1 MKKMIS
7 MLLVLVMALSLAAC
21 GTAPAETTA
30 PAEQSVPETT
40 EAAKPET
47 ITIQALNANKEMADI
62 EVPYDPQRIAILD
75 MPALDIVD
83 ALGLGDRIVGSAKV
97 TIEYL
102 TQYNPD
108 DSNGAIL
115 NLGSVKTADLEQVAI
130 CEPDIIFIG
139 GRLSSMYA
147 ELEAIAP
154 VVYLAVDYEK
164 GVVESTRYNA
174 QTIASI
180 FGKEAEVDAMFDGFQ
195 PRIDALN
202 AVLNGRNILLAMYN
216 NNAMSIMDTQSQLNI
231 LAAELGGS
239 NLGETVGEVEK
250 ATHGEDASWETIV
263 NLNPEYIFVLDRST
277 ATGAALGN
285 KIDGRDNHVF
295 CVIGDGEADEG
306 QVWEALHFAYA
317 HKLDNIV
324 YIFDNNGYQLDGT
337 TKDILDHGSLAK
349 KAEGF
354 GLYTQEI
361 DGHDVNAIYE
371 AIQNAYAKKG
381 VPSCIVLNTSKGKGA
396 TFAEPK
402 HDHSSQPKEDQWV
415 EAIAA
420 AEKALEDAKNA

>member
-7 MLLVLVMALSLAAC
+7 LLLVLVMALSLAAC
-21 GTAPAETTA
+21 GTTNDEPANVGGNNETTGSNETTNA
-30 PAEQSVPETT
+30 PETT
-40 EAAKPET
+40 VPEETKPET
-47 ITIQALNANKEMADI
+47 ITIQALNGNKEMADI

-277 ATGAALGN
+277 ATGAA
-285 KIDGRDNHVF
+285 
-295 CVIGDGEADEG
+295 DEG
-306 QVWEALHFAYA
+306 ILGAREVIENDLIKELSCY
-317 HKLDNIV
+317 KDGKIV
-324 YIFDNNGYQLDGT
+324 YFIQHANVWYTSTGGVQALDT
-337 TKDILDHGSLAK
+337 MLADL
-349 KAEGF
+349 EGA
-354 GLYTQEI
+354 L
-361 DGHDVNAIYE
+361 
-371 AIQNAYAKKG
+371 
-381 VPSCIVLNTSKGKGA
+381 LN
-396 TFAEPK
+396 
-402 HDHSSQPKEDQWV
+402 
-415 EAIAA
+415 
-420 AEKALEDAKNA
+420 

>member
-21 GTAPAETTA
+21 GTAGNTETTGA
-30 PAEQSVPETT
+30 HGHDHTHAADTVTTVPEET
-40 EAAKPET
+40 KPET

-62 EVPYDPQRIAILD
+62 VVPYDPQRIAILD

-83 ALGLGDRIVGSAKV
+83 ALGLGERIVGSAKV

-174 QTIASI
+174 RTIASI

-231 LAAELGGS
+231 LAAELGGN
-239 NLGETVGEVEK
+239 NLGETVGEAEK

-277 ATGAALGN
+277 ATGAADEGILGAREVIEN
-285 KIDGRDNHVF
+285 DLIKELDCYKEGKIIYFIRHANVWYTSTGGVQALDTMLADL
-295 CVIGDGEADEG
+295 EAD
-306 QVWEALHFAYA
+306 L
-317 HKLDNIV
+317 
-324 YIFDNNGYQLDGT
+324 
-337 TKDILDHGSLAK
+337 
-349 KAEGF
+349 
-354 GLYTQEI
+354 
-361 DGHDVNAIYE
+361 
-371 AIQNAYAKKG
+371 
-381 VPSCIVLNTSKGKGA
+381 LN
-396 TFAEPK
+396 
-402 HDHSSQPKEDQWV
+402 
-415 EAIAA
+415 
-420 AEKALEDAKNA
+420 

>member
-7 MLLVLVMALSLAAC
+7 MLLALVMVFALAAC
-21 GTAPAETTA
+21 GTTNNA
-30 PAEQSVPETT
+30 ETT
-40 EAAKPET
+40 EAHDHDHDHTHAEDTIAPEETKPET
-47 ITIQALNANKEMADI
+47 ITIQALNGNKEMADI

-164 GVVESTRYNA
+164 GVVESTKYNT

-202 AVLNGRNILLAMYN
+202 SVLAGHDILLAMYN

-231 LAAELGGS
+231 LAAELGGN

-277 ATGAALGN
+277 ATGAADEGILGAREVIEN
-285 KIDGRDNHVF
+285 DLIKELDCYKDGKIVYFIQHANVWYTSTGGVQALDTMLADM
-295 CVIGDGEADEG
+295 EAD
-306 QVWEALHFAYA
+306 L
-317 HKLDNIV
+317 
-324 YIFDNNGYQLDGT
+324 
-337 TKDILDHGSLAK
+337 
-349 KAEGF
+349 
-354 GLYTQEI
+354 
-361 DGHDVNAIYE
+361 
-371 AIQNAYAKKG
+371 
-381 VPSCIVLNTSKGKGA
+381 LN
-396 TFAEPK
+396 
-402 HDHSSQPKEDQWV
+402 
-415 EAIAA
+415 
-420 AEKALEDAKNA
+420 